1 MHLVD
6 SGLERLEVSRY
17 RYTILIECLDFDIS
31 ALDVWGHIVFICFH
45 LDQFGQGAHVEFL
58 P

>member
-31 ALDVWGHIVFICFH
+31 ALDVRGHIVFICFH
-45 LDQFGQGAHVEFL
+45 LDQFG
-58 P
+58 